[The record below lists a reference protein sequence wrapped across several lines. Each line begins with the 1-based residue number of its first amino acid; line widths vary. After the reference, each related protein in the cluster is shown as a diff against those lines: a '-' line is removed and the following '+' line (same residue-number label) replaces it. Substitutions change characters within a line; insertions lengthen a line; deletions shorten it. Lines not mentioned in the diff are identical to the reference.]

1 MYFKKIEEQFNS
13 ESEPNTNK
21 LQQYSSLPNS
31 SSLSTND
38 THIYSKKLEISN
50 IQSNYKMENGDDE
63 WDDFPDDEKPKYN
76 PDFNYEKNVKNGD
89 DLNIYN
95 TLDNIGMNFSDSKHI
110 LPSSSQKKVVQKS
123 KSTIEKPKYSS
134 STMNPE

>member
-13 ESEPNTNK
+13 ESEPNTKK

-50 IQSNYKMENGDDE
+50 IQSNYKMENGGDE

-76 PDFNYEKNVKNGD
+76 PDFNYENNVKNGD